1 MIADHKQDI
10 IELRKRQITSDEE
23 KTPMKALQSIT
34 INPTELCNRTCHFC
48 PRSNPKV
55 YPNQNL
61 HISEDTIRKLD
72 KDVALIKQKLD
83 ILENNH
89 LAHIKKDVDRILYIL
104 GAVGI
109 VVLGELFVLLNA
121 VL

>member
-1 MIADHKQDI
+1 MFLQLRGSMI
-10 IELRKRQITSDEE
+10 ET
-23 KTPMKALQSIT
+23 
-34 INPTELCNRTCHFC
+34 
-48 PRSNPKV
+48 
-55 YPNQNL
+55 
-61 HISEDTIRKLD
+61 EDTIRKLD

>member
-1 MIADHKQDI
+1 MAEVLIMI
-10 IELRKRQITSDEE
+10 ET
-23 KTPMKALQSIT
+23 
-34 INPTELCNRTCHFC
+34 
-48 PRSNPKV
+48 
-55 YPNQNL
+55 
-61 HISEDTIRKLD
+61 EDTIRKLD

>member
-1 MIADHKQDI
+1 MFQQQHNNMI
-10 IELRKRQITSDEE
+10 ET
-23 KTPMKALQSIT
+23 
-34 INPTELCNRTCHFC
+34 
-48 PRSNPKV
+48 
-55 YPNQNL
+55 
-61 HISEDTIRKLD
+61 EDTIRKLD

>member
-1 MIADHKQDI
+1 MSEENILEDDASEMIGESIQEQQ
-10 IELRKRQITSDEE
+10 EL
-23 KTPMKALQSIT
+23 
-34 INPTELCNRTCHFC
+34 
-48 PRSNPKV
+48 
-55 YPNQNL
+55 
-61 HISEDTIRKLD
+61 DTIRKLD

-109 VVLGELFVLLNA
+109 VVLGELFVFLND